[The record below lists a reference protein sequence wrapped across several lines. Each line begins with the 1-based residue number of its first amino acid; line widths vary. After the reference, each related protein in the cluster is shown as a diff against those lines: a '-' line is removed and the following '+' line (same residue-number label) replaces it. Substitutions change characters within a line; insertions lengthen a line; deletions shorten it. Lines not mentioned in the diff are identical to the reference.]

1 MKPWLDILALG
12 TVTGVVIYLLY
23 CRGIAVTKSVAA
35 VLFVFW
41 TQKSED
47 RAALNSCTGWVRHM
61 GRFRRSG
68 TYTFTLDCQL
78 SNGDVAVSLL
88 DQEKRELL
96 CLNRYVTTGSI
107 ELESRCYLHWEFKGA
122 TGKCTLYWKNTPIP
136 YSF

>member
-35 VLFVFW
+35 VLFVFQ
-41 TQKSED
+41 TRKSED

-61 GRFRRSG
+61 GRFRRRG
-68 TYTFTLDCQL
+68 T
-78 SNGDVAVSLL
+78 NGDAAVSLL
-88 DQEKRELL
+88 DKEKRELL

-136 YSF
+136 